1 MNSGWRRDVIGGVW
15 CAATLLAPPCLAD
28 DDCAPRELRARMRL
42 EAEAAPAAPAA
53 RQRWQDLI
61 DAQRR
66 CGDPAAE
73 AEALA
78 AWSQFARGHS
88 DIAASFAA
96 EEARYALAA
105 RTALDGHRAAA
116 AARLGT
122 MLIARGEVDQARRR
136 LEEARSTYERLG
148 TIAEMAE
155 MHSELSRLDRRVG
168 DYLSALRQELA
179 ALDLRRRLE
188 PPPNLWRSLLNL
200 AVLYEQIELFDE
212 SRQRYAEALD
222 EAERHGVEADVA
234 DALNGYSGFLNDFGG
249 ADAPQALAMAERALG
264 IHRRLGDPARV
275 GSCLLQVGRAQFN
288 LGRLDAAEAAMRE
301 ALTLAV
307 DTDSRALQAHVQ
319 FRRGEIAFAR
329 DDVPTALKLIE
340 QARLEYERQGNRH
353 RLIKVH
359 GVLER
364 VHAARGDELA
374 AARAG
379 REHFRLRNELLGA
392 NASGRLGE
400 LLTNFALGEE
410 RLRNERLRQENALTA
425 LRLATERRELQAIY
439 AIAIAVGFA
448 LLLLGWRHVTV
459 QRLYRLLR
467 EKSGQVEAQG
477 EQLAAAN
484 EQLTEQSRVLLELS
498 LTDTLTQV
506 RNRAHGMERL
516 GALLATFRE
525 HGRRPVLLLIDVDHF
540 KAINDRYGHLAGDQ
554 VLVAVA
560 RTLAATLPAGAEL
573 SRIGGEEF
581 MVLLGDAER
590 SQASLLADA
599 LRRRVRDLHV
609 DVGPRSVQITISI
622 GMCFAGEARE
632 PSLRGVFAAADRA
645 LYQAK
650 RDGRDRVCIGQD
662 A

>member
-1 MNSGWRRDVIGGVW
+1 VIGGVL
-15 CAATLLAPPCLAD
+15 CAAALHAPAPARAD
-28 DDCAPRELRARMRL
+28 DDCAPRELRVRLRL
-42 EAEAAPAAPAA
+42 EAEAALAEPAP
-53 RQRWQDLI
+53 RQHQRWQALV

-66 CGDPAAE
+66 CGDPGAE

-78 AWSQFARGHS
+78 AWSQFARGRA
-88 DIAASFAA
+88 DMPTAFAA
-96 EEARYALAA
+96 EEARYALAV
-105 RTALDGHRAAA
+105 RVALDGHRAAA

-122 MLIARGEVDQARRR
+122 MLIAHGEVDQARRR

-148 TIAEMAE
+148 GIAEMAE
-155 MHSELSRLDRRVG
+155 VHSELSRLDRRVG

-264 IHRRLGDPARV
+264 IHRRLGDPARI

-329 DDVPTALKLIE
+329 GDVPTALNLIE

-364 VHAARGDELA
+364 VHAKDGDELA

-392 NASGRLGE
+392 NATGRLGE

-410 RLRNERLRQENALTA
+410 RVRNERLRQENALTA
-425 LRLATERRELQAIY
+425 LRLAAERRELQAIY

-467 EKSGQVEAQG
+467 GQSAQVEAQG

-484 EQLTEQSRVLLELS
+484 AQLTEQSKVLLELS

-525 HGRRPVLLLIDVDHF
+525 LGRRPVLLLIDVDHF

-560 RTLAATLPAGAEL
+560 RTLAATLPPGAEL

-581 MVLLGDAER
+581 MVLLADAER

-599 LRRRVRDLHV
+599 LRRRVRDLHI

-632 PSLRGVFAAADRA
+632 PSLRSVFAAADRA

-662 A
+662 T